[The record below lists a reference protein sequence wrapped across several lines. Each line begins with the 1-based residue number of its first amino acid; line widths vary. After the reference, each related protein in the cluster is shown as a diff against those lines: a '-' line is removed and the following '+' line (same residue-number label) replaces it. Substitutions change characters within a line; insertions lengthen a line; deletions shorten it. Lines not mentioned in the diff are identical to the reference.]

1 MEDKMINF
9 NQIKLDNL
17 TKKIMISVKIYK
29 IFYKKFLNLRDNVL
43 FVNNL
48 DLLNDNFMRK
58 FHGL

>member
-1 MEDKMINF
+1 
-9 NQIKLDNL
+9 
-17 TKKIMISVKIYK
+17 MISVKIYK
-29 IFYKKFLNLRDNVL
+29 IFYKIFLNLRDNVL

>member
-1 MEDKMINF
+1 
-9 NQIKLDNL
+9 
-17 TKKIMISVKIYK
+17 MISVKIYK

>member
-29 IFYKKFLNLRDNVL
+29 IFYKIFLNLRDNVL